1 MRPKT
6 LEYDYKM
13 YHIYNTTKKRER
25 EKERESR
32 DAKSAVDLIC
42 IYVLPSRK
50 IQIIKIFNMHKAFRS
65 IKNVFIDTII
75 LILAVCVCVRWSHL
89 VSFCSLSFRVIRGI
103 NISDGGR
110 LT

>member
-13 YHIYNTTKKRER
+13 YHIYNTPKKRER
-25 EKERESR
+25 EKEIESR

-75 LILAVCVCVRWSHL
+75 LILAVCVCVGLIWSHFVHCL
-89 VSFCSLSFRVIRGI
+89 FV
-103 NISDGGR
+103 
-110 LT
+110 